1 MGRVCINNIMS
12 KNMVAWKLSYTFMGF
27 KSSLTRL
34 RSRCEYVCVF
44 VCVCVCTDKWFFSWR
59 KSGKVQVNT
68 DNFLRM
74 FDQ

>member
-44 VCVCVCTDKWFFSWR
+44 VCVCVCAQISGFFMEKIWKGTSEY
-59 KSGKVQVNT
+59 
-68 DNFLRM
+68 
-74 FDQ
+74 